1 MKKLLLLISCF
12 GLSIG
17 LFAKGELPIISG
29 TVKGFANDTVFVRF
43 VGLTNP
49 TVKLVDTIFA
59 VKDRFSYAKKLTEA
73 TEFTIYTNHSA
84 LKRFN
89 GKMYLPET
97 RMIKLI
103 LKPGGT
109 VTLNGVLD
117 KSVLTYT
124 AKGDALNETFS
135 TRRTTNLMVKADLV
149 RKELQI
155 DSMAYSGVD
164 EKIVDKLDED
174 LQVERTKSQL
184 TDLEYIK
191 ANLTQ
196 DLSAYY
202 LNSMPMDTFLV
213 YIQKLD
219 PIVRTGILSK
229 GLDIQEQQVKTFKAV
244 EEAQKRVSVGSVA
257 PDFELKSIDGKMVKL
272 SDLKGKYVVID
283 FWGAWCYWCMK
294 GVPQMKEY
302 YAKYKD
308 KVEFIGVDV
317 RDKEEV
323 WKSTVAK
330 NEMNWVHVLNLTTA
344 DVPVLYGVSGYP
356 TKFILDP
363 EMHIIAR
370 IIGESPE
377 FYKKLDELLK

>member
-1 MKKLLLLISCF
+1 MKKLLLSICCF
-12 GLSIG
+12 GLSYG
-17 LFAKGELPIISG
+17 LFAKGESPIISG
-29 TVKGFANDTVFVRF
+29 TIKGFANDTVFVRHIA
-43 VGLTNP
+43 LTNP
-49 TVKLVDTIFA
+49 TVKLVDTVFA

-73 TEFTIYTNHSA
+73 TEFTIYSNHSN

-89 GKMYLPET
+89 GRLYLPET
-97 RMIKLI
+97 RMIKLV

-109 VTLNGVLD
+109 VTLNGVMD
-117 KSVLTYT
+117 KTVLTYS
-124 AKGDALNETFS
+124 AKGDVFNETFS
-135 TRRTTNLMVKADLV
+135 ARRTNSLKVKADIV
-149 RKELQI
+149 RRELQI

-164 EKIVDKLDED
+164 EKIVDKLDSELETD
-174 LQVERTKSQL
+174 RTKSQL
-184 TDLEYIK
+184 MDLDYIK
-191 ANLTQ
+191 ANPAQ

-202 LNSMPMDTFLV
+202 LNAMPMDTFLI
-213 YIQKLD
+213 YINKLE
-219 PIVRTGILSK
+219 PSVRKGILAK

-257 PDFELKSIDGKMVKL
+257 PDFELKSINGNLVKL
-272 SDLKGKYVVID
+272 SDLKGKFIVID

-317 RDKEEV
+317 RDKEDV

-330 NEMNWVHVLNLTTA
+330 NEMTWTHVMNLTPT
-344 DVPVLYGVSGYP
+344 DVPVLYGISGYP

-363 EMHIIAR
+363 EMHIVAR

-377 FYKKLDELLK
+377 FYKKLDELFK

>member
-1 MKKLLLLISCF
+1 MKKLLLLICCF

-17 LFAKGELPIISG
+17 MFAKGELPLISG
-29 TVKGFANDTVFVRF
+29 NVKGFANDTVFVRY
-43 VGLTNP
+43 VVLNNP
-49 TVKLVDTIFA
+49 TIKLMDTIFA
-59 VKDRFSYAKKLTEA
+59 VKDRFSYDKKLTDA
-73 TEFTIYTNHSA
+73 TELTIYSNHSF

-89 GKMYLPET
+89 GRLFLPET

-103 LKPGGT
+103 MKPGGS
-109 VTLNGVLD
+109 VALSGVLD
-117 KSVLTYT
+117 QSVLNYS
-124 AKGDALNETFS
+124 AKGDAFNETFS
-135 TRRTTNLMVKADLV
+135 SRRTNNLKVKADLV
-149 RKELQI
+149 RKELRI

-174 LQVERTKSQL
+174 LQVEHIKSQL
-184 TDLEYIK
+184 IDLEYIK
-191 ANLTQ
+191 ANPKQ

-202 LNSMPMDTFLV
+202 LNAMPLDTFLV
-213 YIQKLD
+213 YVKQLD
-219 PIVRTGILSK
+219 PNVRTGILSK
-229 GLDIQEQQVKTFKAV
+229 GLDIQEQQAKTFKAI
-244 EEAQKRVSVGSVA
+244 EEAQKKVSVGSIA
-257 PDFELKSIDGKMVKL
+257 PDFELKSIDGKRVKL

-308 KVEFIGVDV
+308 KVEIIGVDV

-330 NEMNWVHVLNLTTA
+330 NEMNWVHVMNLTTA
-344 DVPVLYGVSGYP
+344 DVPVLYGISGYP

-363 EMHIIAR
+363 EQHIIAR

>member
-12 GLSIG
+12 SLSIG
-17 LFAKGELPIISG
+17 LFAKGELPLISG
-29 TVKGFANDTVFVRF
+29 TVKGFANDTVFVRY
-43 VGLTNP
+43 VALNNP
-49 TVKLVDTIFA
+49 TVKGMDTIFA
-59 VKDRFSYAKKLTEA
+59 IKDRFSYVKKLTEA
-73 TEFTIYTNHSA
+73 TEFTLYTNHSF

-103 LKPGGT
+103 VKPGGQ
-109 VTLNGVLD
+109 VSLSGVLD
-117 KSVLTYT
+117 KSVLMYT
-124 AKGDALNETFS
+124 AKGDAFNETFS
-135 TRRTTNLMVKADLV
+135 NRRTANLKVKSDLV

-174 LQVERTKSQL
+174 LQLERIKSQL
-184 TDLEYIK
+184 IDLEYIK
-191 ANLTQ
+191 SNPSQ

-202 LNSMPMDTFLV
+202 LNAMPMDTFLV
-213 YIQKLD
+213 YIKKLD
-219 PIVRTGILSK
+219 PTVRTGILSK

-244 EEAQKRVSVGSVA
+244 EEAQKRVSVGSTA
-257 PDFELKSIDGKMVKL
+257 PDFELKSMDGKMVKL

-317 RDKEEV
+317 RDKEDV
-323 WKSTVAK
+323 WKTTVTK
-330 NEMNWVHVLNLTTA
+330 NEMNWVHVMNLTTA

-363 EMHIIAR
+363 ELHIISR

>member
-1 MKKLLLLISCF
+1 MKKLIVLACSLS
-12 GLSIG
+12 LSIC
-17 LFAKGELPIISG
+17 LFAKGEQPLISG
-29 TVKGFANDTVFVRF
+29 TVKGFANDTVFVRHIE
-43 VGLTNP
+43 LSKP
-49 TVKLVDTIFA
+49 AVKLMDTILA
-59 VKDRFSYAKKLTEA
+59 KKGAFSYAKKLNETS
-73 TEFTIYTNHSA
+73 EFTLYTNHSY

-89 GKMYLPET
+89 GRLYLPET

-103 LKPGGT
+103 VKPGGNVTITGSMDKT
-109 VTLNGVLD
+109 VLN
-117 KSVLTYT
+117 YT
-124 AKGDALNETFS
+124 AKGDLFNETFS
-135 TRRTTNLMVKADLV
+135 VRRSSTLKTRSELV

-164 EKIVDKLDED
+164 EKIVDKLDAD
-174 LQVERTKSQL
+174 LQLERNKSQIV
-184 TDLEYIK
+184 DLDYIK
-191 ANLTQ
+191 THPT
-196 DLSAYY
+196 DELSAYY
-202 LNSMPMDTFLV
+202 LNAMPMDTFLV
-213 YIQKLD
+213 YVAKLD
-219 PIVRTGILSK
+219 PIVRKGMFAK
-229 GLDIQEQQVKTFKAV
+229 GLDIQEQQAKTFKAV

-257 PDFELKSIDGKMVKL
+257 PDFELTSIQGGRLKL
-272 SDLKGKYVVID
+272 SDLKGKFIVID

-317 RDKEEV
+317 RDKEDI

-330 NEMNWVHVLNLTTA
+330 NEMNWVHVMNLTPT

-363 EMHIIAR
+363 ELHIVAR

-377 FYKKLDELLK
+377 FYKKLDELFK